1 MKNINIIIGRF
12 QPLTY
17 GHLKCLKELYDETGM
32 KIILC
37 IIKVIDTNEKH
48 PFKSAELIKIYK
60 NIPELYKY
68 IEDII
73 EVPNADIVKIEEN
86 LNKSGY
92 NIKYW
97 VCGSDRI
104 KSYQK
109 MVDKY
114 APEIKMLEIP
124 RTDND
129 ISATMVRQLLK
140 DNNKKLFLKYTPIPE
155 KYYNQLWREIS
166 VL

>member
-73 EVPNADIVKIEEN
+73 EVPNADIVKIEES
-86 LNKSGY
+86 LNKLLK
-92 NIKYW
+92 IA
-97 VCGSDRI
+97 DMI
-104 KSYQK
+104 
-109 MVDKY
+109 D
-114 APEIKMLEIP
+114 
-124 RTDND
+124 D
-129 ISATMVRQLLK
+129 ISPIHPDKCPPVFLL
-140 DNNKKLFLKYTPIPE
+140 LYALE
-155 KYYNQLWREIS
+155 
-166 VL
+166 